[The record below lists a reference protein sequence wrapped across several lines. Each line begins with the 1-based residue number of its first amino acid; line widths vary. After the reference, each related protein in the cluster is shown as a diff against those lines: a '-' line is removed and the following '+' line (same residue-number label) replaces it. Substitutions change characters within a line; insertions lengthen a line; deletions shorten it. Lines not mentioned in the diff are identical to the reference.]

1 MERIGGE
8 EVHPPT
14 SIRKVAL
21 ASFIGS
27 TVEWYD
33 FFIYGTATALVF
45 NQLFFPTE
53 NPLVGTLAA
62 FATFGVGFL
71 FRPLGG
77 AFFGHFGD
85 KIGRKAMLIITL
97 LVMGA
102 ATVLIGCLPTYN
114 SVGILAPILLVLLRC
129 VQGFSVGGE
138 WAGGALRG
146 DAALGGCVRHL
157 LEPTGG
163 AVSGLGLAHAVPA
176 ERGRC
181 AGRALYQAQ
190 DRRVAGVRRGQ
201 GDPHRGPSADPG
213 CLPCERQE
221 HPSHRGHASGDKHH
235 LLRIDRLRPLLC
247 HRELGYLQFGDANQ
261 YPHHRSLRF
270 RGQAALWPALGQDR
284 PAADLCCGLNHW
296 SLGGLSLLLG
306 PGNPVGYSDL
316 PSLLPHH
323 QYLPR
328 P

>member
-1 MERIGGE
+1 MERLGGE

-45 NQLFFPTE
+45 GQLFFPSE
-53 NPLVGTLAA
+53 NPLVGTLAS

-77 AFFGHFGD
+77 AFFGHYGD

-138 WAGGALRG
+138 WAGRSLM
-146 DAALGGCVRHL
+146 VV
-157 LEPTGG
+157 E
-163 AVSGLGLAHAVPA
+163 HAP
-176 ERGRC
+176 EG
-181 AGRALYQAQ
+181 
-190 DRRVAGVRRGQ
+190 RRGFYGSWPQ
-201 GDPHRGPSADPG
+201 VGPSAG
-213 CLPCERQE
+213 TLLSAGVFAR
-221 HPSHRGHASGDKHH
+221 RARHAVANV
-235 LLRIDRLRPLLC
+235 LRTR
-247 HRELGYLQFGDANQ
+247 
-261 YPHHRSLRF
+261 
-270 RGQAALWPALGQDR
+270 R
-284 PAADLCCGLNHW
+284 PA
-296 SLGGLSLLLG
+296 
-306 PGNPVGYSDL
+306 
-316 PSLLPHH
+316 
-323 QYLPR
+323 
-328 P
+328 